1 MRAYV
6 LILLAA
12 LALTPATAGAEAL
25 RRLDT
30 GTDSKGWEAV
40 GRLNLDG
47 KGFCTGA
54 LIAEDL
60 VLTAAHCLFDRR
72 SGARIDPSRIEFL
85 AGWRNG
91 RASAYRKVR
100 KAATHPGYVFQ
111 VGAGD
116 VRHDL
121 ALLRLDQP
129 IRVPSIRPYATGSEP
144 AFGARVGVVSYAHDR
159 ADAASLQN
167 VCHILRYQ
175 AGVMVLSCDVDFG
188 SSGAPVFSMEG
199 GVPRVVSVVAAKAEM
214 TGQKVALGTTLAPDL
229 AALRAALDAPPSIGN
244 NLPQIGSGGIL
255 RGAAAAASDK
265 LPQIGADT
273 ARGAKFVKGRER
285 P

>member
-1 MRAYV
+1 MR
-6 LILLAA
+6 A
-12 LALTPATAGAEAL
+12 LALFLLALTLTQAARADAL

-54 LIAEDL
+54 LIAPDL
-60 VLTAAHCLFDRR
+60 VLTAAHCLHDRK
-72 SGARIDPSRIEFL
+72 SGTRIDPTRIEFL

-91 RASAYRKVR
+91 RATAYRMVR

-111 VGAGD
+111 GEDGVGD

-129 IRVPSIRPYATGSEP
+129 IRLPSVRPYDTGDLPER
-144 AFGARVGVVSYAHDR
+144 GAQVGVVSYAKDR
-159 ADAASLQN
+159 ADAASLQE
-167 VCHILRYQ
+167 VCHVLRHQ
-175 AGVMVLSCDVDFG
+175 PGVMVLSCDVDFG
-188 SSGAPVFSMEG
+188 SSGAPVFSMDG

-214 TGQKVALGTTLAPDL
+214 TGQKVALGTDL
-229 AALRAALDAPPSIGN
+229 GADMAALRAALDEPAAIGR
-244 NLPQIGSGGIL
+244 NLPQMGGTP
-255 RGAAAAASDK
+255 G
-265 LPQIGADT
+265 
-273 ARGAKFVKGRER
+273 GAKFVKGRAA

>member
-1 MRAYV
+1 MRA
-6 LILLAA
+6 LTLSLLAGLA
-12 LALTPATAGAEAL
+12 LATPAAADVL

-54 LIAEDL
+54 LIAPDL
-60 VLTAAHCLFDRR
+60 VLTAAHCLHDRKT
-72 SGARIDPSRIEFL
+72 GARIDPARIEFL

-91 RASAYRKVR
+91 RAAAYRSVR
-100 KAATHPGYVFQ
+100 KAATHPGYVFR
-111 VGAGD
+111 GDDGSGD

-129 IRVPSIRPYATGSEP
+129 IRLPSITPYETGTQP
-144 AFGARVGVVSYAHDR
+144 AQGARVGVVSYARDR
-159 ADAASLQN
+159 SEAASLQE
-167 VCHILRYQ
+167 VCHVLRHQ
-175 AGVMVLSCDVDFG
+175 PGMMVLSCDVDFG

-214 TGQKVALGTTLAPDL
+214 TGQKVALGTDLNADL
-229 AALRAALDAPPSIGN
+229 AALRAALDQPAPMGRS
-244 NLPQIGSGGIL
+244 
-255 RGAAAAASDK
+255 
-265 LPQIGADT
+265 LPQIGASEG
-273 ARGAKFVKGRER
+273 GAKFVKGR
-285 P
+285 PAP

>member
-1 MRAYV
+1 MRTLA

-12 LALTPATAGAEAL
+12 LGLATPAAADAL

-54 LIAEDL
+54 LIGDDL
-60 VLTAAHCLFDRR
+60 VLTAAHCLYERT
-72 SGARIDPSRIEFL
+72 SGNRIDPARIEFL

-91 RASAYRKVR
+91 RASAYRRVR

-111 VGAGD
+111 NGD
-116 VRHDL
+116 GSVRHDL

-129 IRVPSIRPYATGSEP
+129 IRLPSIRPYDTGP
-144 AFGARVGVVSYAHDR
+144 QPVQGAQVGVVSYARDR
-159 ADAASLQN
+159 ADAASLQE
-167 VCHILRYQ
+167 VCHVLRHQ
-175 AGVMVLSCDVDFG
+175 PGVMVLSCDVDFG

-199 GVPRVVSVVAAKAEM
+199 GVPRVVSVVAAKAEL
-214 TGQKVALGTTLAPDL
+214 TGQKVALGTDL
-229 AALRAALDAPPSIGN
+229 GADMAALRAALDAPAAMGR
-244 NLPQIGSGGIL
+244 NLPQIGGGSG
-255 RGAAAAASDK
+255 
-265 LPQIGADT
+265 
-273 ARGAKFVKGRER
+273 GAKFVKGGSA